1 MSSYFVNS
9 LFAKYQPG
17 ESLYPSGFE
26 LPSCAYSTGKRTVPV
41 SRNGYPTSSAYPPSS
56 TSPQGY
62 CGSVGNPAGY
72 DSVSAAGVVNYG
84 ALGQNPTPIS
94 SWDTRLQ
101 GYSTAWSA
109 HAADF
114 DTLKDHCNPLSSPE
128 GVPQVQNP
136 TTLYPWV
143 NAAGMPEVPKKRCRQ
158 TYTRYQTLELEK
170 EFHYNRYL
178 TRRRRIELSHLLG
191 LTERQIKIWFQNRR
205 MKYKKESKKDDSDNN
220 NDTTS
225 RDGITNEVNEQ
236 TKSIEDTKDKKPVQ
250 D

>member
-26 LPSCAYSTGKRTVPV
+26 LPSCAFSSNAKRPV
-41 SRNGYPTSSAYPPSS
+41 TRNGYPTSAYPPSS
-56 TSPQGY
+56 SSQQGY
-62 CGSVGNPAGY
+62 CGSVGNSAGY
-72 DSVSAAGVVNYG
+72 DAVSAAGVVNYG
-84 ALGQNPTPIS
+84 ALGQNPTA

-101 GYSTAWSA
+101 GYSTAWSS
-109 HAADF
+109 HTADF
-114 DTLKDHCNPLSSPE
+114 DGLKDHCNPLASPDS
-128 GVPQVQNP
+128 VAQVQNP

-205 MKYKKESKKDDSDNN
+205 MKYKKESKKDDSETGS
-220 NDTTS
+220 DTQS
-225 RDGITNEVNEQ
+225 RDTVTNDITQ
-236 TKSIEDTKDKKPVQ
+236 TDKTVEDLKVKTPVQ

>member
-26 LPSCAYSTGKRTVPV
+26 LPSCAFSATAATKRPAP
-41 SRNGYPTSSAYPPSS
+41 RNGYSTSPYPPSS
-56 TSPQGY
+56 SSQQAY
-62 CGSVGNPAGY
+62 CGTVGNSAGY
-72 DSVSAAGVVNYG
+72 DAVSAVNYG
-84 ALGQNPTPIS
+84 ALGQSPTSIA
-94 SWDTRLQ
+94 SWDARLT
-101 GYSTAWSA
+101 GYSTAWSS
-109 HAADF
+109 HAADY
-114 DTLKDHCNPLSSPE
+114 DGLKDHCSPLSSADSIA
-128 GVPQVQNP
+128 QVQNP

-205 MKYKKESKKDDSDNN
+205 MKYKKESKKDDSEITSDTQNQESLTTN
-220 NDTTS
+220 DVTENHKSAEDTTAN
-225 RDGITNEVNEQ
+225 T
-236 TKSIEDTKDKKPVQ
+236 SIQ